1 MSDPYAVT
9 GTATSHTTGQPTMS
23 PAEIAAWEHL
33 ARQGRLHRAIYGTD
47 WPETLARLAAQA
59 DAAQNIDATLWP
71 TSQRAIA
78 RARAAALST
87 QPATRTGS
95 QPPAA
100 PQGAPARPSK
110 R

>member
-9 GTATSHTTGQPTMS
+9 GTPACHTTGQPTMS

-33 ARQGRLHRAIYGTD
+33 ARQGRLYRAIYGTD
-47 WPETLARLAAQA
+47 WPETLARTAARVESDRRA
-59 DAAQNIDATLWP
+59 ADVTARVRAILDAAD
-71 TSQRAIA
+71 
-78 RARAAALST
+78 AALST
-87 QPATRTGS
+87 QPATRTGP

-100 PQGAPARPSK
+100 PQGAPSRPSK